1 LQTGLPVLAEL
12 LLQAGANI
20 DAVDVM
26 RRSPIMWAVL
36 YDRPEVARLLLRCV
50 CASASVAAQH
60 VGAAAAAFEW
70 LVCVWRGGQ
79 AWFKH
84 SERHIM
90 WPGAGQEEANCK
102 VFLQG
107 HAVLACLYPPSSPR
121 LTLALLAFSLHCR
134 RGAACTRD
142 RQGLTPAQLAAG
154 RPCSR
159 DAELLTL
166 LAKQA

>member
-1 LQTGLPVLAEL
+1 MLAEL

-50 CASASVAAQH
+50 FASATVAAQH

-84 SERHIM
+84 SKRHIM
-90 WPGAGQEEANCK
+90 RPGVGQEEANCK

-107 HAVLACLYPPSSPR
+107 HAVLACLRPPR
-121 LTLALLAFSLHCR
+121 LRASPSPSWPSLFIA
-134 RGAACTRD
+134 GAV
-142 RQGLTPAQLAAG
+142 QLAPETGKASRPHSWQQEGHAAG
-154 RPCSR
+154 MQSC
-159 DAELLTL
+159 
-166 LAKQA
+166 